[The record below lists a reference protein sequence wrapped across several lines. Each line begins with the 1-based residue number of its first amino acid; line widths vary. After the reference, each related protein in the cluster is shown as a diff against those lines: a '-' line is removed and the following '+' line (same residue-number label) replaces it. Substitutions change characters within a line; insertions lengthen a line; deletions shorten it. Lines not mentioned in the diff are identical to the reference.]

1 MFEKVINLESNMAEK
16 NYTFNSIKYIVLITM
31 QLGSFTKMIDAQK
44 KMLAM
49 SNVVSKNDL
58 SEAIQNVQDMIQSKL
73 TQNPIESKAMYELIL
88 SNLKT
93 SNERLWFATC
103 CRLAKIYLDDKNYGQ
118 MDQLL

>member
-1 MFEKVINLESNMAEK
+1 
-16 NYTFNSIKYIVLITM
+16 
-31 QLGSFTKMIDAQK
+31 
-44 KMLAM
+44 
-49 SNVVSKNDL
+49 
-58 SEAIQNVQDMIQSKL
+58 MIQSKL